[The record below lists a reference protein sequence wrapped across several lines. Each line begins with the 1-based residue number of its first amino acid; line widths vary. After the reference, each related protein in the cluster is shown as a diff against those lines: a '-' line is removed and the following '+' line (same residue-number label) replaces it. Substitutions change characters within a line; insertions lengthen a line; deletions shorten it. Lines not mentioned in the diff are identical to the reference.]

1 MKPIEH
7 FAVLIL
13 FFFVAVY
20 ALAASLFRPYHNWD
34 MIMYIAAAKSFEEQ
48 DVKSLHTFTYE
59 QLRCSVSN
67 SEYKLLVQDS
77 YRKTISQNPSAFGE
91 QLPFYQIRP
100 LYTGSIYLLYKA
112 GIDISFATHII
123 SGVAVVVALF
133 FLYLMS
139 VSILNKSLIY
149 VIPFLMLL
157 FNVPDLARYSTPD
170 GMAFLAIILAA
181 YLYLKNRF
189 QLLLIFLPIIL
200 CIRTDLILFT
210 IPLLFLIVV
219 GEKSIRWQSILS
231 IVISIIILISVGA
244 YWGNTG
250 WSTIF
255 YFALVQKLT
264 HPISQPPTLTAQNY
278 FYVLF
283 TGVRGLPFNQSF
295 ILYLLVTVYS
305 LYLVK
310 LDTKIASFVIAL
322 KSSSLALLVVCF
334 FFISSHFIA
343 FPIASDRF
351 FSAPYVVASF
361 IFLVLLGDRLKESN
375 SAQIGVSLDGDS
387 KKLLRRQ

>member
-1 MKPIEH
+1 M
-7 FAVLIL
+7 
-13 FFFVAVY
+13 
-20 ALAASLFRPYHNWD
+20 
-34 MIMYIAAAKSFEEQ
+34 
-48 DVKSLHTFTYE
+48 
-59 QLRCSVSN
+59 
-67 SEYKLLVQDS
+67 
-77 YRKTISQNPSAFGE
+77 
-91 QLPFYQIRP
+91 
-100 LYTGSIYLLYKA
+100 
-112 GIDISFATHII
+112 
-123 SGVAVVVALF
+123 
-133 FLYLMS
+133 
-139 VSILNKSLIY
+139 
-149 VIPFLMLL
+149 
-157 FNVPDLARYSTPD
+157 
-170 GMAFLAIILAA
+170 
-181 YLYLKNRF
+181 
-189 QLLLIFLPIIL
+189 
-200 CIRTDLILFT
+200 
-210 IPLLFLIVV
+210 

-231 IVISIIILISVGA
+231 IVISIIIFISVGA

-255 YFALVQKLT
+255 YFTLVQKLT

-351 FSAPYVVASF
+351 FSAPYLVASF
-361 IFLVLLGDRLKESN
+361 IFLVLLGDRLKELN
-375 SAQIGVSLDGDS
+375 SAQISVSLDGDS